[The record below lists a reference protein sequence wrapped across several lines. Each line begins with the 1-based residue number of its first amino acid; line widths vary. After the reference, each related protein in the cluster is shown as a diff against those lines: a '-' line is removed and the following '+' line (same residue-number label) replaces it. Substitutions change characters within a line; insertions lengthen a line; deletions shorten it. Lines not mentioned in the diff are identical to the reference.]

1 MDKQFLGNS
10 KNRNAGPAG
19 GRITMG
25 KTRYTAMCAAV
36 TAGLVLAAWGSTA
49 LAAADAGAAKEADL
63 IKIIQ
68 SDAPPQDKAIPC
80 KQLAIYGTAKA
91 VPALASLLT
100 DADLASWAR
109 IALEAIPDQAAD
121 EALRQALGK
130 LKGRLLIGVVNSI
143 GVKEYAKATDDL
155 TPLLKGADQEVASAA
170 AAALGRIGTAKAA
183 AALQPLL
190 GVESEALRSAG
201 AEGCVRCAEKFL
213 AAGQAD
219 EAITLYDTVRKANVP
234 RQRVIEATRGAI
246 LARKSGGVGMLV
258 ELLRSRNRAMYGLG
272 LRVARE
278 MACPEATDA
287 LVAELKSAS
296 ADRQAGLLLALASRG
311 DSKSLPAVID
321 VVKTGQGM
329 ARVTAIELLQKMGDV
344 SCVSALLGAAVD
356 DDAAVAK
363 AAKLTLAR
371 LSGPAV
377 SQDIVARLGKSD
389 GKVRLVLV
397 ELAGLRQLP
406 EALPVI
412 VKLAGESDQA
422 TRAAALAA
430 ISIMGTGKQIPGLVT
445 LVSGA
450 KSADERAGF
459 EKSLTALCGRAGA
472 SCVGEL
478 SPLAKSQTPEL
489 RLVGLHAMIAA
500 GGADALA
507 AVKAAIEDKDETVQ
521 DEAIRTL
528 STWPNKWPADD
539 AVAEPLLAIAK
550 SATKVSHKVLAIRGY
565 LQYLQASKKLSAAE
579 RLTKVKQVLPLASR
593 PEEKKLAIAVLAT
606 INSTASLEALTAMTA
621 EPAVAQE
628 ACLAI
633 VQLAAGRGDKA
644 LDKSARKKALEA
656 VLAKSRSDRAKKTA
670 RAALK
675 GL

>member
-1 MDKQFLGNS
+1 M
-10 KNRNAGPAG
+10 RNI
-19 GRITMG
+19 RFIST
-25 KTRYTAMCAAV
+25 YAAV
-36 TAGLVLAAWGSTA
+36 LVGLVLAMAWPQA
-49 LAAADAGAAKEADL
+49 FAAKAAPPKEADL

-100 DADLASWAR
+100 DANLASWAR

-121 EALRQALGK
+121 EALRQATGK

-143 GVKEYAKATDDL
+143 GVREYAKATDDL
-155 TPLLKGADQEVASAA
+155 ALLLKGADQEVASAA
-170 AAALGRIGTAKAA
+170 AAALGRIGTAEAA
-183 AALQPLL
+183 GALQPLL
-190 GVESEALRSAG
+190 GSESETLRSAG

-213 AAGQAD
+213 AAGLAD
-219 EAITLYDTVRKANVP
+219 EAIKLYDTVRKANVP

-246 LARKSGGVGMLV
+246 LARKSGGVGILV
-258 ELLRSRNRAMYGLG
+258 ELLRSKNRAMYGLG

-278 MACPEATDA
+278 LAGPEATDA

-296 ADRQAGLLLALASRG
+296 SNRQAGLLLALASRK
-311 DSKSLPAVID
+311 DPKSLPAVID
-321 VVKTGQGM
+321 IVKAGQGG
-329 ARVTAIELLQKMGDV
+329 ARVTAIELLQKMGNV
-344 SCVSALLGAAVD
+344 SCVSALLDAAVD
-356 DDAAVAK
+356 DDVAVAK

-371 LSGPAV
+371 LSSQAV
-377 SQDIVARLGKSD
+377 SQDIVARLGKST

-397 ELAGLRQLP
+397 ELAGLRQLS
-406 EALPVI
+406 EVLPTV

-422 TRAAALAA
+422 TRSAALTA
-430 ISIMGTGKQIPGLVT
+430 ISIMGTGKQIPDLVKFV
-445 LVSGA
+445 VSA
-450 KSADERAGF
+450 KTTDERAGF
-459 EKSLTALCGRAGA
+459 EKTLTALCGRAGA
-472 SCVGEL
+472 SCVAEL
-478 SPLAKSQTPEL
+478 APLAKGKTPEL
-489 RLVGLHAMIAA
+489 RMVGLHAMIAA

-507 AVKAAIEDKDETVQ
+507 AVKSAIADKDETVK

-528 STWPNKWPADD
+528 SSWPNKWPADD

-550 SATKVSHKVLAIRGY
+550 SAKKVPHKVLAIRGY
-565 LQYLQASKKLSAAE
+565 LQYVQTSKKLSGAE
-579 RLTKVKQVLPLASR
+579 RLAKVQQVLPLASR

-606 INSTASLEALTAMTA
+606 INSTSSLESLTAMTT

-633 VQLAAGRGDKA
+633 VKLAGGRGAKA
-644 LDKSARKKALEA
+644 LDKAARKKALEA
-656 VLAKSRSDRAKKTA
+656 VVAKSRSDRAKKTA

>member
-1 MDKQFLGNS
+1 M
-10 KNRNAGPAG
+10 RNI
-19 GRITMG
+19 RFIST
-25 KTRYTAMCAAV
+25 YTAV
-36 TAGLVLAAWGSTA
+36 IAGLVLATAWTQA
-49 LAAADAGAAKEADL
+49 FAAKTVAPKEADL

-68 SDAPPQDKAIPC
+68 SDAPPQNKAIPC

-91 VPALASLLT
+91 VPALAALLT
-100 DADLASWAR
+100 DANLASWAR
-109 IALEAIPDQAAD
+109 IALEAIPDQTAD
-121 EALRQALGK
+121 EALRQAIGK

-143 GVKEYAKATDDL
+143 GVRAYAKATDDL

-183 AALQPLL
+183 GALQPLL
-190 GVESEALRSAG
+190 ASEAEALRSAG

-219 EAITLYDTVRKANVP
+219 ESIKLYDIVRKANVP
-234 RQRVIEATRGAI
+234 RQRIIEATRGAI

-258 ELLRSRNRAMYGLG
+258 ELLRSKNRAMYGLG

-278 MACPEATDA
+278 LAGPEATDA

-296 ADRQAGLLLALASRG
+296 PDRQAALLLALATRQ
-311 DSKSLPAVID
+311 DPKSLPAVID
-321 VVKTGQGM
+321 IVKVGQGG
-329 ARVTAIELLQKMGDV
+329 ARVTAIELLQKMGNV
-344 SCVSALLGAAVD
+344 SCVSALLDAAID

-371 LSGPAV
+371 LSGQAV
-377 SQDIVARLGKSD
+377 SQDIVARLGKST
-389 GKVRLVLV
+389 GKVRLVLI
-397 ELAGLRQLP
+397 ELAGLRQLS
-406 EALPVI
+406 EALPTV

-422 TRAAALAA
+422 TRSAALTAL
-430 ISIMGTGKQIPGLVT
+430 SIMGTGKQIPDLVK
-445 LVSGA
+445 LVVGA
-450 KSADERAGF
+450 KAAGERAGF
-459 EKSLTALCGRAGA
+459 EKTLTALCGRAGA
-472 SCVGEL
+472 ACVAEL
-478 SPLAKSQTPEL
+478 SPLVQSKTPEL

-500 GGADALA
+500 GGADALT
-507 AVKAAIEDKDETVQ
+507 AVKAAIADKDETVQ

-528 STWPNKWPADD
+528 SSWPNKWPADD
-539 AVAEPLLAIAK
+539 AVAEPLLAVAK
-550 SATKVSHKVLAIRGY
+550 TASKVSHKVLAIRGY
-565 LQYLQASKKLSAAE
+565 LQYLQVSKKLGAGE
-579 RLTKVKQVLPLASR
+579 RLAKVKQVLPLASR

-606 INSTASLEALTAMTA
+606 INNTASLEALTAMTA

-633 VQLAAGRGDKA
+633 VKLAGGRGAKA

-656 VLAKSRSDRAKKTA
+656 VLAKSKSDRAKRTA
-670 RAALK
+670 RAAMK